1 MAFVFTNL
9 TLRFV
14 LLRIMCCS
22 TILQL
27 IEIPVRIKPYYQAF
41 NALVIYHI
49 QLVILGVILVH
60 HVAR

>member
-1 MAFVFTNL
+1 MASVFTNL

-14 LLRIMCCS
+14 LLRIICCS
-22 TILQL
+22 TILQF
-27 IEIPVRIKPYYQAF
+27 IEIPVRIKPYYQAKG
-41 NALVIYHI
+41 ALFLYYI

>member
-1 MAFVFTNL
+1 MASVFTNL

-27 IEIPVRIKPYYQAF
+27 IEIPVRIKPYYRDAEVL
-41 NALVIYHI
+41 NLYYMKLA
-49 QLVILGVILVH
+49 ILGVILVH